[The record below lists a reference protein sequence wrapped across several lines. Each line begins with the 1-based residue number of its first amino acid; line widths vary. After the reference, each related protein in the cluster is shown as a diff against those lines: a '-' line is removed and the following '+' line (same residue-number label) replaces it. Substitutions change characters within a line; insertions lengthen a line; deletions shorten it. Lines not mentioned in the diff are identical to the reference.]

1 MVEKLH
7 MGCYKPNLITLLY
20 SNGAPSSAIS
30 EYDAFTTDTDS
41 RSNKMLNL
49 DNFMSSLKLT
59 REPVND
65 KTGNQLVSLVVDM
78 PSGALTASD
87 DTIKDQHKVPLN
99 NSGTSSYQYVME
111 VMDFLNPTLHGQFN
125 LQDLVMPPATATGSD
140 LVRQIKRF
148 NLMLPVRMSSN
159 YLFTSFVTDSDLND
173 TSIKAQVLSNF
184 TSLIQRN
191 AVLKHPMDIG
201 LLITISQSYPD
212 LNTLLTP
219 LRNVVKSASLA
230 STKFHFFLIEKEE
243 GLLKGATTNDDT
255 SCFTE
260 GGDLY
265 DDDQGS
271 KFTNFTNQLPD
282 FNVNTYDF
290 LANANAESVKGTD
303 RFVTYTQTAT
313 ADSNGVYE
321 FKTTDSSNP
330 TTLIGENYGTGI
342 SKSSGDQVDT
352 LYTSLQILNYEDAN
366 KTKSGTA
373 TQNYNYIKV
382 TPVPQTT
389 LTADSVSALADNSN
403 QVFGLISLLKPV
415 DGDSK
420 LNKSDTLTGEDGLN
434 GPLNYDGY
442 RFSDKVSDSQI
453 NAFPSALNTNK
464 STTNGVAGYAK
475 ILTIDGTCTKL
486 PNLIAKLTVDYG
498 LTVNRALFGPG
509 QNLYQTCVKND
520 DGNLAK
526 LYYGNG
532 AKDRLINY
540 PYSGAAINSPQK
552 ISVETDSTNFINQL
566 EFNYVKYQ
574 NYNVPLKFK
583 FTDYSTDEAVTSF
596 VKGKYYNYYVCD
608 NSIKDKDFSVNN
620 YNIIQGTFM
629 YDYTKPEPLLMTF
642 TLMKG
647 VYVPEAFDGDNLDWW
662 S

>member
-20 SNGAPSSAIS
+20 SNGAQTSSIP
-30 EYDAFTTDTDS
+30 EYNEFTGELWS
-41 RSNKMLNL
+41 RSNKFLNL
-49 DNFMSSLKLT
+49 DNFMNSLKLT
-59 REPVND
+59 REPASD

-78 PSGALTASD
+78 PSGALNATA
-87 DTIKDQHKVPLN
+87 DTITDQHKVPLN
-99 NSGTSSYQYVME
+99 NSGTSSYQYVLE

-140 LVRQIKRF
+140 LVSQIKRF

-184 TSLIQRN
+184 TSLIQHN
-191 AVLKHPMDIG
+191 AALKHPMDIG
-201 LLITISQSYPD
+201 LLITISQSYKD
-212 LNTLLTP
+212 LSTLLAP
-219 LRNVVKSASLA
+219 LRNVVKSASLPA
-230 STKFHFFLIEKEE
+230 TKFHFFLIEKEE
-243 GLLKGATTNDDT
+243 GLLKGVPTENDT

-290 LANANAESVKGTD
+290 LANANAESIKGDD

-330 TTLIGENYGTGI
+330 TALIGENYGTGL
-342 SKSSGDQVDT
+342 SKSSGDYVDT

-366 KTKSGTA
+366 KTKAGTA

-382 TPVPQTT
+382 APLQQTT
-389 LTADSVSALADNSN
+389 LTADSVSALSDDNN
-403 QVFGLISLLKPV
+403 HVFGLISLLKPV
-415 DGDSK
+415 DVDSK
-420 LNKSDTLTGEDGLN
+420 LNKSDTLDGTDKLK
-434 GPLNYDGY
+434 GPLNYDDH
-442 RFSDKVSDSQI
+442 RFSDKVADSQI
-453 NAFPSALNTNK
+453 NAFPSAINTNK

-486 PNLIAKLTVDYG
+486 PNLVAKLAVTYSA
-498 LTVNRALFGPG
+498 TKNRALFGPG
-509 QNLYQTCVKND
+509 QNLYQTCVKNA
-520 DGNLAK
+520 DGTLVK
-526 LYYGNG
+526 VYYGNSATDTLIPYAG
-532 AKDRLINY
+532 NLQGINEMDTITTETTPANFMERL
-540 PYSGAAINSPQK
+540 SF
-552 ISVETDSTNFINQL
+552 NFI
-566 EFNYVKYQ
+566 KPQ
-574 NYNVPLKFK
+574 NYNVPFKFK
-583 FTDYSTDEAVTSF
+583 FTDSYGTEVSEF
-596 VKGKYYNYYVCD
+596 NKGETYKYYMAD
-608 NSIKDKDFSVNN
+608 NSIKNKDFSVNN
-620 YNIIQGTFM
+620 YNIIQGKFM

-647 VYVPEAFDGDNLDWW
+647 VYVPEAFDSDNLDWW

>member
-20 SNGAPSSAIS
+20 SNGATTSSIS
-30 EYDAFTTDTDS
+30 EYSDFTTSTNR

-49 DNFMSSLKLT
+49 DNFMNSLKLT
-59 REPVND
+59 REPVSD
-65 KTGNQLVSLVVDM
+65 KTGNQLVSLVVDV
-78 PSGALTASD
+78 PSGALSATA
-87 DTIKDQHKVPLN
+87 DTITDQHKVPLN
-99 NSGTSSYQYVME
+99 NSGTSSYQYVLE
-111 VMDFLNPTLHGQFN
+111 VMDFLNPTLHAQFN

-140 LVRQIKRF
+140 LVSQIKRF
-148 NLMLPVRMSSN
+148 NLMLPVRMNSN
-159 YLFTSFVTDSDLND
+159 YLFTSFVSDSDLND

-191 AVLKHPMDIG
+191 AALKHPMDIG
-201 LLITISQSYPD
+201 LLITISQSYKD
-212 LNTLLTP
+212 LSTLLTP
-219 LRNVVKSASLA
+219 LRNVVKSASLD

-243 GLLKGATTNDDT
+243 GLLKAVATDNDT

-282 FNVNTYDF
+282 FNVNSYDF
-290 LANANAESVKGTD
+290 LANASAENVKGTD

-330 TTLIGENYGTGI
+330 TVLIGENYGTGI

-366 KTKSGTA
+366 KTKSGNA

-389 LTADSVSALADNSN
+389 LTADSVSALADNDN
-403 QVFGLISLLKPV
+403 HVFGLISLLKPV
-415 DGDSK
+415 VDESN
-420 LNKSDTLTGEDGLN
+420 LNKSDTLEGQDNLN
-434 GPLNYDGY
+434 GPLNYDDY
-442 RFSDKVSDSQI
+442 RFIDKVTDSQI
-453 NAFPSALNTNK
+453 NAFPSALKTNK

-486 PNLIAKLTVDYG
+486 PNLVAKLNLDYG
-498 LTVNRALFGPG
+498 ATANRSIFGPRE
-509 QNLYQTCVKND
+509 NLYQTCVKRA

-526 LYYGNG
+526 VYYGNS
-532 AKDRLINY
+532 AKSTLIPYASSVQPINEIGTITSETTPANFMERL
-540 PYSGAAINSPQK
+540 SF
-552 ISVETDSTNFINQL
+552 NFI
-566 EFNYVKYQ
+566 KPQ
-574 NYNVPLKFK
+574 NYNVPFKFK
-583 FTDYSTDEAVTSF
+583 FTNSTGSEVTEFS
-596 VKGKYYNYYVCD
+596 KGVTYKYYMAD
-608 NSIKDKDFSVNN
+608 NSIKDKDFSVSN

-629 YDYTKPEPLLMTF
+629 YDYTKPDPLLMTF

-647 VYVPEAFDGDNLDWW
+647 VYVPEAFDVDNLDWW

>member
-20 SNGAPSSAIS
+20 SNGAPTSSIS
-30 EYDAFTTDTDS
+30 EYSDFTALPYA
-41 RSNKMLNL
+41 RSKKMLNL

-78 PSGALTASD
+78 PSGALTATA
-87 DTIKDQHKVPLN
+87 DTITDRHKVPLN
-99 NSGTSSYQYVME
+99 NSGTSSYQYVLE
-111 VMDFLNPTLHGQFN
+111 VMDFLNPTLHSQFN

-140 LVRQIKRF
+140 LVSQIKRF

-159 YLFTSFVTDSDLND
+159 YLFTSFVTDTDLND

-191 AVLKHPMDIG
+191 AALKHPMDIG
-201 LLITISQSYPD
+201 LLVTISQSYED
-212 LNTLLTP
+212 LNSLLAP
-219 LRNVVKSASLA
+219 LRNVVKSTSLPA
-230 STKFHFFLIEKEE
+230 TKFHFCLIEKEE
-243 GLLKGATTNDDT
+243 GLLKGVTTDNDT

-282 FNVNTYDF
+282 FNVNAYDF

-303 RFVTYTQTAT
+303 RFVTYSQTAT

-330 TTLIGENYGTGI
+330 TQLIGENYGTGL

-382 TPVPQTT
+382 APVPQTT
-389 LTADSVSALADNSN
+389 LTADSVSALAGNSN
-403 QVFGLISLLKPV
+403 HVFGLISLLKPV
-415 DGDSK
+415 DDDSK
-420 LNKSDTLTGEDGLN
+420 LNKSDSLEGQDELN
-434 GPLNYDGY
+434 GPLNYEDY
-442 RFSDKVSDSQI
+442 RFSNKVAESQI

-464 STTNGVAGYAK
+464 STANGVAGYTK
-475 ILTIDGTCTKL
+475 FLTIDGTCTKL
-486 PNLIAKLTVDYG
+486 PSLVAKLTVNYG
-498 LTVNRALFGPG
+498 STKNRALFGPG
-509 QNLYQTCVKND
+509 QNVYQTCVKDD
-520 DGNLAK
+520 DGTLAK
-526 LYYGNG
+526 VYYGNSANQTLIPYAG
-532 AKDRLINY
+532 KLEGINEIGTITTETTPDNFMERL
-540 PYSGAAINSPQK
+540 SF
-552 ISVETDSTNFINQL
+552 NFI
-566 EFNYVKYQ
+566 KPQ
-574 NYNVPLKFK
+574 NYNVPFKFK
-583 FTDYSTDEAVTSF
+583 FTNQYGTEVTTF
-596 VKGKYYNYYVCD
+596 NKGETYKYYMAD
-608 NSIKDKDFSVNN
+608 NSIKNKDFSVNN

>member
-20 SNGAPSSAIS
+20 SNGAPTSSIS
-30 EYDAFTTDTDS
+30 EYSDFTTSIYS

-78 PSGALTASD
+78 PSGDLTATA
-87 DTIKDQHKVPLN
+87 DTITDQHKVPLN
-99 NSGTSSYQYVME
+99 NSGTSSYQYVLE
-111 VMDFLNPTLHGQFN
+111 VMDFLNPTLHAQFN
-125 LQDLVMPPATATGSD
+125 LQDLVMPPATATGAD
-140 LVRQIKRF
+140 LVSQIKRF

-159 YLFTSFVTDSDLND
+159 YLFTSFVSDTDLND
-173 TSIKAQVLSNF
+173 TSIKSQVLSNF

-191 AVLKHPMDIG
+191 ATLKHPMDIG
-201 LLITISQSYPD
+201 LLITISQSYKD
-212 LNTLLTP
+212 LNALLAP
-219 LRNVVKSASLA
+219 LRNVVKSTSLT

-243 GLLKGATTNDDT
+243 GLLKGVTTDNDT

-290 LANANAESVKGTD
+290 LANATAENVKGTD
-303 RFVTYTQTAT
+303 RFVTYTQTAS

-330 TTLIGENYGTGI
+330 TSLIGENYGTGF

-366 KTKSGTA
+366 KTKAGSA

-382 TPVPQTT
+382 TPLPQTT
-389 LTADSVSALADNSN
+389 LTADSVSALADNTN
-403 QVFGLISLLKPV
+403 HVFGLISLLKPV
-415 DGDSK
+415 DDDSK
-420 LNKSDTLTGEDGLN
+420 LNKTDSLEAEDKLD
-434 GPLNYDGY
+434 GPLDYDDY
-442 RFSDKVSDSQI
+442 RFSDKVADSQI

-464 STTNGVAGYAK
+464 STANGVAGYTK
-475 ILTIDGTCTKL
+475 FLTIDGTCPKL
-486 PNLIAKLTVDYG
+486 PSLLAKLAVNYG
-498 LTVNRALFGPG
+498 ATKNRALFGPA

-526 LYYGNG
+526 VYYGNSSNST
-532 AKDRLINY
+532 LI
-540 PYSGAAINSPQK
+540 PYADSRQAINEIGTIKS
-552 ISVETDSTNFINQL
+552 ETTPDNFMERLSFNFIKP
-566 EFNYVKYQ
+566 E
-574 NYNVPLKFK
+574 NYNVPFKFK
-583 FTDYSTDEAVTSF
+583 FTNSYGTEVTTF
-596 VKGKYYNYYVCD
+596 NKGETYKYYMAD
-608 NSIKDKDFSVNN
+608 NSIKNKDFNVNN

>member
-20 SNGAPSSAIS
+20 SNGAQTSSIP
-30 EYDAFTTDTDS
+30 EYSDFTAMS
-41 RSNKMLNL
+41 YARSNKMLNL

-59 REPVND
+59 REPISD

-78 PSGALTASD
+78 PSGALTATA
-87 DTIKDQHKVPLN
+87 DTLTDQHKVPLN
-99 NSGTSSYQYVME
+99 NSGTSSYQYVLE

-140 LVRQIKRF
+140 LVSQIKRF
-148 NLMLPVRMSSN
+148 NLMIPARMSSN

-184 TSLIQRN
+184 SSLIQRN
-191 AVLKHPMDIG
+191 AALKHPMDIG
-201 LLITISQSYPD
+201 LLITISQSYKD
-212 LNTLLTP
+212 LSTLLTP
-219 LRNVVKSASLA
+219 LRNVVKSASLPA
-230 STKFHFFLIEKEE
+230 TKFHFFLIEKEE
-243 GLLKGATTNDDT
+243 GLLKGVDSENDT

-271 KFTNFTNQLPD
+271 KFTNFKNQLPD

-290 LANANAESVKGTD
+290 LATANAESLKGTD

-321 FKTTDSSNP
+321 FKTTDSPNP
-330 TTLIGENYGTGI
+330 TSFIGENYGTGI
-342 SKSSGDQVDT
+342 SKSSGDHVDT

-382 TPVPQTT
+382 APVQQTT
-389 LTADSVSALADNSN
+389 LTADSISALSDENKH
-403 QVFGLISLLKPV
+403 VFGLISLLKPV
-415 DGDSK
+415 DDDSK
-420 LNKSDTLTGEDGLN
+420 LNKSDSLAGQDKLD
-434 GPLNYDGY
+434 GPLNYDDH
-442 RFSDKVSDSQI
+442 RFSDKVADSQI

-464 STTNGVAGYAK
+464 STANGVAGYTK
-475 ILTIDGTCTKL
+475 ILTIDGTCPKL
-486 PNLIAKLTVDYG
+486 PNLIAKLTVNYG
-498 LTVNRALFGPG
+498 ATKNRALFGPG
-509 QNLYQTCVKND
+509 QNLYQTCVKNA

-526 LYYGNG
+526 VYYGNS
-532 AKDRLINY
+532 ASDALI
-540 PYSGAAINSPQK
+540 PYADSLQAINEIGTITS
-552 ISVETDSTNFINQL
+552 ETTPDNFMERLSFNFI
-566 EFNYVKYQ
+566 KPQ

-583 FTDYSTDEAVTSF
+583 FTNSYGTEVTEF
-596 VKGKYYNYYVCD
+596 NKGETYKYYMSD
-608 NSIKDKDFSVNN
+608 NSIKNKDFSVNN

>member
-20 SNGAPSSAIS
+20 SNGAQTSSIS
-30 EYDAFTTDTDS
+30 EYRDFTSNTNS

-78 PSGALTASD
+78 PSGALTATA
-87 DTIKDQHKVPLN
+87 DTVTDQHKVPLN
-99 NSGTSSYQYVME
+99 NSGTSSYQYVLE
-111 VMDFLNPTLHGQFN
+111 VMDFLNPTLHSQFN

-140 LVRQIKRF
+140 LVSQIKRF

-184 TSLIQRN
+184 SSLIQRN

-201 LLITISQSYPD
+201 LLITISQSYTD
-212 LNTLLTP
+212 LNALLTP
-219 LRNVVKSASLA
+219 LRNVVKSASLPA
-230 STKFHFFLIEKEE
+230 TKFHFFLIEKEE
-243 GLLKGATTNDDT
+243 GLLKGVDNDNDT
-255 SCFTE
+255 SCFTQ

-282 FNVNTYDF
+282 FNVNAYDF
-290 LANANAESVKGTD
+290 LASANAESVKGTD

-330 TTLIGENYGTGI
+330 TQLIEENYGTGI

-382 TPVPQTT
+382 APVPQTT

-403 QVFGLISLLKPV
+403 HVFGLISLLKPV
-415 DGDSK
+415 GDDSK
-420 LNKSDTLTGEDGLN
+420 LNKNDSLEGQDELN
-434 GPLNYDGY
+434 GPLNYDDY
-442 RFSDKVSDSQI
+442 RFSNKVADSQI

-464 STTNGVAGYAK
+464 STANGVAGYTK
-475 ILTIDGTCTKL
+475 ILTVDGTCTKL
-486 PNLIAKLTVDYG
+486 PNLVANLTVNYSA
-498 LTVNRALFGPG
+498 TENRALFGPG
-509 QNLYQTCVKND
+509 QNLYQTCVKSAD
-520 DGNLAK
+520 ENLAK
-526 LYYGNG
+526 VYYGNSANQTLIPYASSQQAIDEIG
-532 AKDRLINY
+532 TITTETTPDNFMERL
-540 PYSGAAINSPQK
+540 SF
-552 ISVETDSTNFINQL
+552 NFI
-566 EFNYVKYQ
+566 KPQ
-574 NYNVPLKFK
+574 NYNVPFKFK
-583 FTDYSTDEAVTSF
+583 FTNSTGTEVSEFNKGVT
-596 VKGKYYNYYVCD
+596 YNYYTGD

-620 YNIIQGTFM
+620 YNIIKGSFM

>member
-1 MVEKLH
+1 MVKKLH

-20 SNGAPSSAIS
+20 SNGAQTSSIP
-30 EYDAFTTDTDS
+30 EYSDFTS
-41 RSNKMLNL
+41 LPYARSNKMLNL
-49 DNFMSSLKLT
+49 DNFMNSLKLT

-78 PSGALTASD
+78 PSGALTATA
-87 DTIKDQHKVPLN
+87 DTLTDQHKVPLN

-111 VMDFLNPTLHGQFN
+111 VMDFLNPTLHSQFN
-125 LQDLVMPPATATGSD
+125 LQDLVMPPATASGSD
-140 LVRQIKRF
+140 LVSQIKRF

-184 TSLIQRN
+184 TSLIQHN
-191 AVLKHPMDIG
+191 ANLKHPMDIG
-201 LLITISQSYPD
+201 LLITISQSYTD
-212 LNTLLTP
+212 LSTLLTP
-219 LRNVVKSASLA
+219 LRNVVKSASLPA
-230 STKFHFFLIEKEE
+230 TKFHFFLIEKKE
-243 GLLKGATTNDDT
+243 GLLKGVDSDNDT

-265 DDDQGS
+265 DDEQGS

-282 FNVNTYDF
+282 FNVNAYDF

-330 TTLIGENYGTGI
+330 TSLIGENYGTGI

-366 KTKSGTA
+366 KTKAGTA

-389 LTADSVSALADNSN
+389 LTADSVSALADSSKH
-403 QVFGLISLLKPV
+403 VFGLISLLKPV
-415 DGDSK
+415 DDDSK
-420 LNKSDTLTGEDGLN
+420 LNKGDSLDGQDKLD
-434 GPLNYDGY
+434 GPLNYDDH
-442 RFSDKVSDSQI
+442 RFSDKVADSQI

-464 STTNGVAGYAK
+464 STTNGVAGYTK
-475 ILTIDGTCTKL
+475 FLTVDGTCTKL
-486 PNLIAKLTVDYG
+486 PNLVAKLTVTYG
-498 LTVNRALFGPG
+498 STENRALFGPG
-509 QNLYQTCVKND
+509 QNLYQTCVKHY
-520 DGNLAK
+520 DGTLAK
-526 LYYGNG
+526 VYYGNS
-532 AKDRLINY
+532 DNQTLISY
-540 PYSGAAINSPQK
+540 ASGLQGINEIGTITS
-552 ISVETDSTNFINQL
+552 ETTPNNFIERL
-566 EFNYVKYQ
+566 SFNFIKPQ
-574 NYNVPLKFK
+574 NYNVPFKFK
-583 FTDYSTDEAVTSF
+583 FTNSYGDEVTEFS
-596 VKGKYYNYYVCD
+596 KGETYKYYMSD
-608 NSIKDKDFSVNN
+608 NTIKEKDFSVNN
-620 YNIIQGTFM
+620 YNIIQGKFM

>member
-20 SNGAPSSAIS
+20 SNGAQTSSIP
-30 EYDAFTTDTDS
+30 EYSDFTALPYA

-49 DNFMSSLKLT
+49 DNFMNALRLT
-59 REPVND
+59 REPTSD
-65 KTGNQLVSLVVDM
+65 KTGNQLASLVVDM
-78 PSGALTASD
+78 PSGALTATA
-87 DTIKDQHKVPLN
+87 DTITDQHKVPLN
-99 NSGTSSYQYVME
+99 NSGTSSYQYVLE
-111 VMDFLNPTLHGQFN
+111 VMDFLNPTLHSQFN

-140 LVRQIKRF
+140 LVSQIKRF

-191 AVLKHPMDIG
+191 AALKHPMDIG
-201 LLITISQSYPD
+201 LLITISQSYTD
-212 LNTLLTP
+212 LNALLAP

-230 STKFHFFLIEKEE
+230 STKFHFFLIEKKE
-243 GLLKGATTNDDT
+243 GLLKGVDTENDT
-255 SCFTE
+255 SCFTM

-282 FNVNTYDF
+282 FNVNVYDF
-290 LANANAESVKGTD
+290 LANASAESVKGTD

-313 ADSNGVYE
+313 ADSSGVYE
-321 FKTTDSSNP
+321 FKTTDSTNP
-330 TTLIGENYGTGI
+330 TALIGENYGTGI
-342 SKSSGDQVDT
+342 SKSSGDQVNP

-382 TPVPQTT
+382 APVPQTT
-389 LTADSVSALADNSN
+389 LTPDSVSALSDDNN
-403 QVFGLISLLKPV
+403 HVFGLISLLKPV
-415 DGDSK
+415 DDDSK
-420 LNKSDTLTGEDGLN
+420 LNKSDTLEGQDNLD
-434 GPLNYDGY
+434 GPLNYENH
-442 RFSDKVSDSQI
+442 RFSNKVADSQI

-486 PNLIAKLTVDYG
+486 STLVAKLTVDYG
-498 LTVNRALFGPG
+498 STENRALFGPG
-509 QNLYQTCVKND
+509 QNLYQTCVKSA
-520 DGNLAK
+520 DGTLAK
-526 LYYGNG
+526 VYYGNSANDTLIPYASTQQG
-532 AKDRLINY
+532 INELDTITTETTPDNFMERL
-540 PYSGAAINSPQK
+540 SF
-552 ISVETDSTNFINQL
+552 NFI
-566 EFNYVKYQ
+566 KPQ
-574 NYNVPLKFK
+574 NYNVPFKFK
-583 FTDYSTDEAVTSF
+583 FTNSYGTEVSEFNKGVT
-596 VKGKYYNYYVCD
+596 YNYYMAD

-620 YNIIQGTFM
+620 YNIIKGTFM
-629 YDYTKPEPLLMTF
+629 YDFTKPEPLLMTF

>member
-20 SNGAPSSAIS
+20 SNGAPTSSIS
-30 EYDAFTTDTDS
+30 EYRDFTSDTNS

-49 DNFMSSLKLT
+49 DNFMNSLKLT

-65 KTGNQLVSLVVDM
+65 KTGNQLVSLVVDT
-78 PSGALTASD
+78 PSGALSATA
-87 DTIKDQHKVPLN
+87 DTITDQHKVPLN
-99 NSGTSSYQYVME
+99 NSGTSSYQYVLE
-111 VMDFLNPTLHGQFN
+111 LMDFLNPTLHAQFN
-125 LQDLVMPPATATGSD
+125 LQDLVMPPATATGAD
-140 LVRQIKRF
+140 LVSQIKRF

-191 AVLKHPMDIG
+191 AALKHPMDIG
-201 LLITISQSYPD
+201 LLITISQSYTD
-212 LNTLLTP
+212 LNALLAP
-219 LRNVVKSASLA
+219 LRNVVKSTSLT

-243 GLLKGATTNDDT
+243 GLLKGIDSVNDT
-255 SCFTE
+255 SCFTQ

-282 FNVNTYDF
+282 FNVNAYDF
-290 LANANAESVKGTD
+290 LANANAESIKGSD

-321 FKTTDSSNP
+321 FKTSDSSNP
-330 TTLIGENYGTGI
+330 TALIGENYGTGI

-382 TPVPQTT
+382 APVPQTT

-403 QVFGLISLLKPV
+403 HVFGLISLLKPV
-415 DGDSK
+415 ADDSK
-420 LNKSDTLTGEDGLN
+420 LNKIDSLEGQDELN
-434 GPLNYDGY
+434 GPLNYDDY
-442 RFSDKVSDSQI
+442 RFSNKVAGSQI

-464 STTNGVAGYAK
+464 STANGVAGYTK
-475 ILTIDGTCTKL
+475 FLTVDGTCTKL
-486 PNLIAKLTVDYG
+486 PNLVAKLTVNYEA
-498 LTVNRALFGPG
+498 TKNRSLFGPG
-509 QNLYQTCVKND
+509 QNLYQTCVKNA
-520 DGNLAK
+520 DGTLAK
-526 LYYGNG
+526 VYYGNG
-532 AKDRLINY
+532 AKDRLVDY

-566 EFNYVKYQ
+566 EFNYVKKQ

-583 FTDYSTDEAVTSF
+583 FIDFSTGEAVTSF
-596 VKGKYYNYYVCD
+596 VKGKYYNFYGSD
-608 NSIKDKDFSVNN
+608 NAIKDADFSVNN
-620 YNIIQGTFM
+620 YNIIKGSFM

-642 TLMKG
+642 TLIKG
-647 VYVPEAFDGDNLDWW
+647 VYVPEAFDNDNLDWW

>member
-20 SNGAPSSAIS
+20 SNGAPTSSIN
-30 EYDAFTTDTDS
+30 EYSDFTTSTNS

-65 KTGNQLVSLVVDM
+65 KTGNQLVSLVVDT
-78 PSGALTASD
+78 PSGALTATA
-87 DTIKDQHKVPLN
+87 DTVTDQHKVPLN
-99 NSGTSSYQYVME
+99 NSGTSSYQYVLE
-111 VMDFLNPTLHGQFN
+111 VMDFLNPTLHAQFN
-125 LQDLVMPPATATGSD
+125 LQDLVMPPATATGAD
-140 LVRQIKRF
+140 LVSQIKRF

-159 YLFTSFVTDSDLND
+159 YLFTSFVTDTDLND

-191 AVLKHPMDIG
+191 AALKHPMDIG
-201 LLITISQSYPD
+201 LLITISQSYKD
-212 LNTLLTP
+212 LNGLLTP
-219 LRNVVKSASLA
+219 LRNIVKSTSLPT
-230 STKFHFFLIEKEE
+230 TKFHFFLIEKEE
-243 GLLKGATTNDDT
+243 GLLKGIDIDNDT

-290 LANANAESVKGTD
+290 LANANAESIKGTD

-330 TTLIGENYGTGI
+330 TQLIGENYGTGL

-366 KTKSGTA
+366 KTKAGSA

-382 TPVPQTT
+382 TPVQQTT
-389 LTADSVSALADNSN
+389 LTADSVSALANNSN
-403 QVFGLISLLKPV
+403 HVFGLISLLKPV
-415 DGDSK
+415 DDASK
-420 LNKSDTLTGEDGLN
+420 LNKSDSLEGQDKLN
-434 GPLNYDGY
+434 GPLNYEDY
-442 RFSDKVSDSQI
+442 RFSNKVAYSQI

-464 STTNGVAGYAK
+464 STANGVAGYTK
-475 ILTIDGTCTKL
+475 FLTIDGTCTKL
-486 PNLIAKLTVDYG
+486 PGLVAKLTVNYG
-498 LTVNRALFGPG
+498 STENRALFGPG
-509 QNLYQTCVKND
+509 QNVYQTCVKNN

-526 LYYGNG
+526 VYYGNSDSQTLIPYA
-532 AKDRLINY
+532 AKSQGINEIGTITSATT
-540 PYSGAAINSPQK
+540 P
-552 ISVETDSTNFINQL
+552 TNFMERL
-566 EFNYVKYQ
+566 SFNFIKPQ
-574 NYNVPLKFK
+574 NYNVPFKFK
-583 FTDYSTDEAVTSF
+583 FTNSYGSEVNEFS
-596 VKGKYYNYYVCD
+596 KGETYHYVMAD

-620 YNIIQGTFM
+620 YNIIQGQFM
-629 YDYTKPEPLLMTF
+629 YDYTKPKPLLMTF

>member
-20 SNGAPSSAIS
+20 SNGAPTSSIN
-30 EYDAFTTDTDS
+30 EYSDFTTSTNG

-65 KTGNQLVSLVVDM
+65 KTGNQLVSLVVDT
-78 PSGALTASD
+78 PSGALTATA
-87 DTIKDQHKVPLN
+87 DTITDQHKVPLN
-99 NSGTSSYQYVME
+99 NSGTSSYQYVLE
-111 VMDFLNPTLHGQFN
+111 VMDFLNPTLHSQFN
-125 LQDLVMPPATATGSD
+125 LQDLVMPPATATGAD
-140 LVRQIKRF
+140 LVSQIKRF

-191 AVLKHPMDIG
+191 SALKHPMDIG
-201 LLITISQSYPD
+201 LLITISQSYND
-212 LNTLLTP
+212 LSTLLTP
-219 LRNVVKSASLA
+219 LRNVVKSASLPA
-230 STKFHFFLIEKEE
+230 SKFHFFLIEKEE
-243 GLLKGATTNDDT
+243 GLLKGVSTNNDT

-290 LANANAESVKGTD
+290 LANANAENVKGTD

-330 TTLIGENYGTGI
+330 TYLIGENYGTGI

-366 KTKSGTA
+366 KTKAGNA

-382 TPVPQTT
+382 TPLPQTT

-403 QVFGLISLLKPV
+403 HVFGLISLLKPV
-415 DGDSK
+415 DDDSK
-420 LNKSDTLTGEDGLN
+420 LNKSDSLEGQDELN
-434 GPLNYDGY
+434 GPLNYEDY
-442 RFSDKVSDSQI
+442 RFSNKVAESQI

-464 STTNGVAGYAK
+464 STSNGVAGYTK
-475 ILTIDGTCTKL
+475 FLTIDGTCTKL
-486 PNLIAKLTVDYG
+486 PNLIAKLNLGYDATVD
-498 LTVNRALFGPG
+498 RALFGPG
-509 QNLYQTCVKND
+509 QNLYQTCVKSA

-526 LYYGNG
+526 VYYGNSANESLIPYAG
-532 AKDRLINY
+532 KRQGINEIGTITTETTPANFMERL
-540 PYSGAAINSPQK
+540 SF
-552 ISVETDSTNFINQL
+552 NFI
-566 EFNYVKYQ
+566 KPQ
-574 NYNVPLKFK
+574 NYNVPFKFK
-583 FTDYSTDEAVTSF
+583 FTNSYGTEVSEF
-596 VKGKYYNYYVCD
+596 NKGETYKYYMSD

-620 YNIIQGTFM
+620 YNIIQGSFM

>member
-1 MVEKLH
+1 MVKKLH

-20 SNGAPSSAIS
+20 SNGAPNSSIS
-30 EYDAFTTDTDS
+30 EYTDFTTSTNS

-49 DNFMSSLKLT
+49 DNFMCSLKLT
-59 REPVND
+59 REPTSD

-78 PSGALTASD
+78 PSGALTATA
-87 DTIKDQHKVPLN
+87 DTIKDHHKVPLN
-99 NSGTSSYQYVME
+99 NSGTSSYQYVLE

-125 LQDLVMPPATATGSD
+125 LQDLVMPPVTATGSE
-140 LVRQIKRF
+140 LVNQIKRF

-159 YLFTSFVTDSDLND
+159 YLFTSFVTDTDLND

-191 AVLKHPMDIG
+191 AGLKHPMDIG
-201 LLITISQSYPD
+201 LLVTISQSYKD
-212 LNTLLTP
+212 LNALLAP
-219 LRNVVKSASLA
+219 LRNVVKSASLS

-243 GLLKGATTNDDT
+243 GLLKGATTDNDT

-265 DDDQGS
+265 DDEQGS

-282 FNVNTYDF
+282 FNVNAYDF
-290 LANANAESVKGTD
+290 LANTNAENVKGTD

-330 TTLIGENYGTGI
+330 TQLIGENYGTGI

-366 KTKSGTA
+366 KTKAGNA

-382 TPVPQTT
+382 APVPQTT
-389 LTADSVSALADNSN
+389 LTADSISALADNN
-403 QVFGLISLLKPV
+403 KHVFGLISLLKPV
-415 DGDSK
+415 DDDSK
-420 LNKSDTLTGEDGLN
+420 LNKTDSLDGQDKLD
-434 GPLNYDGY
+434 GPLNYEDY
-442 RFSDKVSDSQI
+442 RFSDEVADSQI

-464 STTNGVAGYAK
+464 STTNGVAGYTK
-475 ILTIDGTCTKL
+475 FLSIDGTCTKL
-486 PNLIAKLTVDYG
+486 PTLVAKLTVDYG
-498 LTVNRALFGPG
+498 LTENRALFGPG
-509 QNLYQTCVKND
+509 QNLYQTCVKNA
-520 DGNLAK
+520 DGNLSK
-526 LYYGNG
+526 VYYGNSANETLIPYAG
-532 AKDRLINY
+532 ELQGINEVGTITTETTPDNFMERL
-540 PYSGAAINSPQK
+540 SF
-552 ISVETDSTNFINQL
+552 NFI
-566 EFNYVKYQ
+566 KPQ
-574 NYNVPLKFK
+574 NYNLPFKFK
-583 FTDYSTDEAVTSF
+583 FTNSYGTEVSEFSKGVTYT
-596 VKGKYYNYYVCD
+596 YYLAD
-608 NSIKDKDFSVNN
+608 SSIKDKDFTINN
-620 YNIIQGTFM
+620 YNIIKGTFM

-647 VYVPEAFDGDNLDWW
+647 VYVPEAFDNDNLDWW

>member
-1 MVEKLH
+1 MVKKLH

-20 SNGAPSSAIS
+20 SNGAPNSSIS
-30 EYDAFTTDTDS
+30 EYTDFTTSTNS

-49 DNFMSSLKLT
+49 DNFMCSLKLT
-59 REPVND
+59 REPTSD

-78 PSGALTASD
+78 PSGALTATA

-99 NSGTSSYQYVME
+99 NSGTSSYQYVLE

-125 LQDLVMPPATATGSD
+125 LQDLVMPPVTATGSE
-140 LVRQIKRF
+140 LVNQIKRF

-159 YLFTSFVTDSDLND
+159 YLFTSFVTDTDLND

-191 AVLKHPMDIG
+191 AGLKHPMDIG
-201 LLITISQSYPD
+201 LLVTISQSYKD
-212 LNTLLTP
+212 LNALLAP
-219 LRNVVKSASLA
+219 LRNVVKSASLS

-243 GLLKGATTNDDT
+243 GLLKGATTDNDT

-265 DDDQGS
+265 DDEQGS

-282 FNVNTYDF
+282 FNVNAYDF
-290 LANANAESVKGTD
+290 LANTNAENVKGTD

-330 TTLIGENYGTGI
+330 TQLIGENYGTGI

-366 KTKSGTA
+366 KTKAGNA

-382 TPVPQTT
+382 APVPQTT
-389 LTADSVSALADNSN
+389 LTADSISALADNN
-403 QVFGLISLLKPV
+403 KHVFGLISLLKPV
-415 DGDSK
+415 DDDSK
-420 LNKSDTLTGEDGLN
+420 LNKTDSLDGQDKLD
-434 GPLNYDGY
+434 GPLNYEDY
-442 RFSDKVSDSQI
+442 RFSDEVADSQI

-464 STTNGVAGYAK
+464 STTNGVAGYTK
-475 ILTIDGTCTKL
+475 FLSIDGTCTKL
-486 PNLIAKLTVDYG
+486 PTLVAKLTVDYG
-498 LTVNRALFGPG
+498 LTENRALFGPG
-509 QNLYQTCVKND
+509 QNLYQTCVKNA
-520 DGNLAK
+520 DGNLSK
-526 LYYGNG
+526 VYYGNSANETLIPYAG
-532 AKDRLINY
+532 ELQGINEVGTITTETTPDNFMERL
-540 PYSGAAINSPQK
+540 SF
-552 ISVETDSTNFINQL
+552 NFI
-566 EFNYVKYQ
+566 KPQ
-574 NYNVPLKFK
+574 NYNLPFKFK
-583 FTDYSTDEAVTSF
+583 FTNSYGTEVSEFSKGVTYT
-596 VKGKYYNYYVCD
+596 YYLAD
-608 NSIKDKDFSVNN
+608 SSIKDKDFTINN
-620 YNIIQGTFM
+620 YNIIKGTFM

-647 VYVPEAFDGDNLDWW
+647 VYVPEAFDNDNLDWW

>member
-20 SNGAPSSAIS
+20 SNGTPTSSIS
-30 EYDAFTTDTDS
+30 EYHDFTSNTNS

-49 DNFMSSLKLT
+49 DNFMNSLKLT
-59 REPVND
+59 RDPTSD
-65 KTGNQLVSLVVDM
+65 KTGNQLVSLVVDT
-78 PSGALTASD
+78 PSGALSATA
-87 DTIKDQHKVPLN
+87 DTITDQHKVPLN
-99 NSGTSSYQYVME
+99 NSGTSSYQYVLE
-111 VMDFLNPTLHGQFN
+111 VMDFLNPTLHSQFN

-140 LVRQIKRF
+140 LVSQIKRF

-159 YLFTSFVTDSDLND
+159 YLFTSFVSDSDLND

-191 AVLKHPMDIG
+191 AGLKHPMDIG
-201 LLITISQSYPD
+201 LLITISQSYTD
-212 LNTLLTP
+212 LNALLAP
-219 LRNVVKSASLA
+219 LRNVVKSTSLT

-243 GLLKGATTNDDT
+243 GLLKGIDSVNDT
-255 SCFTE
+255 SCFTQ

-282 FNVNTYDF
+282 FNVNAYDF
-290 LANANAESVKGTD
+290 LANANAENVKGSD

-330 TTLIGENYGTGI
+330 TALIGENYGTGI

-366 KTKSGTA
+366 KTKTGTA

-382 TPVPQTT
+382 APVPQTT

-403 QVFGLISLLKPV
+403 HVFGLISLLKPV
-415 DGDSK
+415 GDDSK
-420 LNKSDTLTGEDGLN
+420 LNKNDSLEGQDELN
-434 GPLNYDGY
+434 GPLNYDDY
-442 RFSDKVSDSQI
+442 RFSNKVADSQI

-464 STTNGVAGYAK
+464 STTNGVAGYSK

-486 PNLIAKLTVDYG
+486 PNLVANLTVNYSA
-498 LTVNRALFGPG
+498 TENRALFGPG
-509 QNLYQTCVKND
+509 QNLYQTCVKNA
-520 DGNLAK
+520 DGNLVK
-526 LYYGNG
+526 VYYGNSANQTLIPYAG
-532 AKDRLINY
+532 SRQPINEIGTIRNETTPANFMERL
-540 PYSGAAINSPQK
+540 SF
-552 ISVETDSTNFINQL
+552 NFI
-566 EFNYVKYQ
+566 KPQ
-574 NYNVPLKFK
+574 NYNVPFKFK
-583 FTDYSTDEAVTSF
+583 FTNSTGTEVSEFNKGVT
-596 VKGKYYNYYVCD
+596 YNYYMAD

-620 YNIIQGTFM
+620 YNIIKGSFM

-642 TLMKG
+642 TLIKG
-647 VYVPEAFDGDNLDWW
+647 VYVPEAFDDDNLDWW

>member
-20 SNGAPSSAIS
+20 SNGAQTSSIP
-30 EYDAFTTDTDS
+30 EYSDFTAGLYE

-65 KTGNQLVSLVVDM
+65 KTGNQLDSLVVDT
-78 PSGALTASD
+78 PSGTLTATA
-87 DTIKDQHKVPLN
+87 DTFTDQHKVPLN
-99 NSGTSSYQYVME
+99 NSGTSSYQYVLE
-111 VMDFLNPTLHGQFN
+111 VMDFLNPTLHSQFN
-125 LQDLVMPPATATGSD
+125 LQDLVMPPATATGAD
-140 LVRQIKRF
+140 LVSQIKRF

-191 AVLKHPMDIG
+191 AALKHPMDIG
-201 LLITISQSYPD
+201 LLITISQSYKD
-212 LNTLLTP
+212 LSTLLTP
-219 LRNVVKSASLA
+219 LRNVVKSASLSA
-230 STKFHFFLIEKEE
+230 TKFHFFLIEKEE
-243 GLLKGATTNDDT
+243 GLLKGVDTDNDT
-255 SCFTE
+255 SCFTM

-290 LANANAESVKGTD
+290 LANANAESVKGDD

-321 FKTTDSSNP
+321 FKTTDSPNP
-330 TTLIGENYGTGI
+330 TALIGENYGTGL

-366 KTKSGTA
+366 KTKSGNA

-389 LTADSVSALADNSN
+389 LTPDSVSALSDDNN
-403 QVFGLISLLKPV
+403 HVFGLISLLKPV
-415 DGDSK
+415 DDDSK
-420 LNKSDTLTGEDGLN
+420 LNKSDTLEGQDNLN
-434 GPLNYDGY
+434 GPLNYENH
-442 RFSDKVSDSQI
+442 RFSNKVADSQI

-475 ILTIDGTCTKL
+475 ILSINGTCTKL
-486 PNLIAKLTVDYG
+486 PSLVAKLTVNYG
-498 LTVNRALFGPG
+498 STENRALFGPG
-509 QNLYQTCVKND
+509 QNLYQTCVKNYD

-526 LYYGNG
+526 VYYGNS
-532 AKDRLINY
+532 DNQTLI
-540 PYSGAAINSPQK
+540 PYASSQQAINE
-552 ISVETDSTNFINQL
+552 IGTIRNETTPANFMERLSFNFI
-566 EFNYVKYQ
+566 KSQ
-574 NYNVPLKFK
+574 NYNVPFKFK
-583 FTDYSTDEAVTSF
+583 FTNSTGAEVSEFNKGVT
-596 VKGKYYNYYVCD
+596 YNYYMSD
-608 NSIKDKDFSVNN
+608 NSIKDKDFNVNN
-620 YNIIQGTFM
+620 YNIIKGTFM

-642 TLMKG
+642 TLIKG
-647 VYVPEAFDGDNLDWW
+647 VYVPEAFDGNNLDWW

>member
-1 MVEKLH
+1 MLKKLH
-7 MGCYKPNLITLLY
+7 MGSYKPNLITLLY
-20 SNGAPSSAIS
+20 SNGAQTSSIP
-30 EYDAFTTDTDS
+30 EYSDFTALPYA
-41 RSNKMLNL
+41 RSNNMLNL

-78 PSGALTASD
+78 PSGALSATA

-99 NSGTSSYQYVME
+99 NSGTSSYQYVLE

-140 LVRQIKRF
+140 LVSQIKRF

-159 YLFTSFVTDSDLND
+159 YLFTSFVSDTDLND

-201 LLITISQSYPD
+201 LLITISQSYND
-212 LNTLLTP
+212 LSTLLTP
-219 LRNVVKSASLA
+219 LRNVVKSASLPA
-230 STKFHFFLIEKEE
+230 TKFHFFLIEKEE
-243 GLLKGATTNDDT
+243 GLLKGAASDNDT

-282 FNVNTYDF
+282 FNINTYDF
-290 LANANAESVKGTD
+290 LASANAESVKGAD

-330 TTLIGENYGTGI
+330 TALIGENYGTGI
-342 SKSSGDQVDT
+342 SKSSGDHVDS

-366 KTKSGTA
+366 KTKAGNA
-373 TQNYNYIKV
+373 AQNYNYIKV
-382 TPVPQTT
+382 APLQQTT
-389 LTADSVSALADNSN
+389 LTADSVSALSDDNKH
-403 QVFGLISLLKPV
+403 VFGLISLLKPV
-415 DGDSK
+415 DDDSK
-420 LNKSDTLTGEDGLN
+420 LNKTDSLDGQDKLN
-434 GPLNYDGY
+434 GPLNYDDH
-442 RFSDKVSDSQI
+442 RFSDKLVDSQI

-464 STTNGVAGYAK
+464 STTNGVAGYTK

-486 PNLIAKLTVDYG
+486 PTLVAKLTVNY
-498 LTVNRALFGPG
+498 TATENRALFGPG
-509 QNLYQTCVKND
+509 QNLYQTCVKY

-526 LYYGNG
+526 VYYGNSANQTLIPYAG
-532 AKDRLINY
+532 SLQGINEIGTITSATTPANFMERL
-540 PYSGAAINSPQK
+540 SF
-552 ISVETDSTNFINQL
+552 NFI
-566 EFNYVKYQ
+566 KPQ
-574 NYNVPLKFK
+574 NYNVPFKFK
-583 FTDYSTDEAVTSF
+583 FTNPYGDEVSEF
-596 VKGKYYNYYVCD
+596 SKGETYKYYMAD
-608 NSIKDKDFSVNN
+608 NSIKNKDFSVNN
-620 YNIIQGTFM
+620 YNIIYGTFM

-647 VYVPEAFDGDNLDWW
+647 VYVPEAFDADNLDWW

>member
-20 SNGAPSSAIS
+20 SNGAQTSSIP
-30 EYDAFTTDTDS
+30 EYSDFTAMLYA

-49 DNFMSSLKLT
+49 DNFMNSLKLT
-59 REPVND
+59 REPAND

-78 PSGALTASD
+78 PSGALSAAA
-87 DTIKDQHKVPLN
+87 DTITDQHKVPLN

-140 LVRQIKRF
+140 LVSQIKRF

-184 TSLIQRN
+184 SSLIQRN
-191 AVLKHPMDIG
+191 AALKHPMDIG
-201 LLITISQSYPD
+201 LLITISQSYTD
-212 LNTLLTP
+212 LNTLLAP
-219 LRNVVKSASLA
+219 LRNVVKSTSLPA
-230 STKFHFFLIEKEE
+230 TKFHFFLIEKEE
-243 GLLKGATTNDDT
+243 GLLKGVDSDNDT
-255 SCFTE
+255 SCFSE

-282 FNVNTYDF
+282 FNVNAYDF
-290 LANANAESVKGTD
+290 LASANAESVKGTD

-330 TTLIGENYGTGI
+330 TSLIGENYGTGI

-366 KTKSGTA
+366 KTKAGTA

-382 TPVPQTT
+382 APVPQTT
-389 LTADSVSALADNSN
+389 LTADSLSALADSN
-403 QVFGLISLLKPV
+403 KHVFGLISLLKPV
-415 DGDSK
+415 ADDSK
-420 LNKSDTLTGEDGLN
+420 LNKTDTLDGQDKLD
-434 GPLNYDGY
+434 GPLNYDEH
-442 RFSDKVSDSQI
+442 RFIDKAFDSQI

-464 STTNGVAGYAK
+464 STTNGVAGYTK
-475 ILTIDGTCTKL
+475 FLTIDGTCTKL
-486 PNLIAKLTVDYG
+486 PNLVAKLTVDYG
-498 LTVNRALFGPG
+498 ATENRVLFGAG
-509 QNLYQTCVKND
+509 QNLYQTCVKYY
-520 DGNLAK
+520 DGTLAK
-526 LYYGNG
+526 VYYGNSANQTLIPYASNLQG
-532 AKDRLINY
+532 INEIGTIKSETTPNNFMERL
-540 PYSGAAINSPQK
+540 SF
-552 ISVETDSTNFINQL
+552 NFI
-566 EFNYVKYQ
+566 KPQ
-574 NYNVPLKFK
+574 NYNVPFKFK
-583 FTDYSTDEAVTSF
+583 FTDQYGSEVSEF
-596 VKGKYYNYYVCD
+596 SKGETYKYYMSD

-620 YNIIQGTFM
+620 YNIIQGSFM

-647 VYVPEAFDGDNLDWW
+647 VYVPEAFDNDNLDWW

>member
-1 MVEKLH
+1 MVKKLH

-20 SNGAPSSAIS
+20 SNGAPTSSIT
-30 EYDAFTTDTDS
+30 EYRDFTASTHS

-49 DNFMSSLKLT
+49 DNFMNSLKLT

-78 PSGALTASD
+78 PSGALTATA
-87 DTIKDQHKVPLN
+87 DTITDQHKLPLN
-99 NSGTSSYQYVME
+99 NSGTSSYQYVLE
-111 VMDFLNPTLHGQFN
+111 VMDFLNPTLHSQFN
-125 LQDLVMPPATATGSD
+125 LQDLVMPPTTATGSE
-140 LVRQIKRF
+140 LVSQIKRF
-148 NLMLPVRMSSN
+148 NLTLPVRMSSN
-159 YLFTSFVTDSDLND
+159 YLFTSFVSDSDLND

-191 AVLKHPMDIG
+191 AALKHPMDIG
-201 LLITISQSYPD
+201 LLITISQSYKD
-212 LNTLLTP
+212 LNDLLAP
-219 LRNVVKSASLA
+219 LRNVVKSTSLPA
-230 STKFHFFLIEKEE
+230 TKFHFFLIEKKE
-243 GLLKGATTNDDT
+243 GLLKGIDNDNDT

-271 KFTNFTNQLPD
+271 KFANFTNQLPD

-290 LANANAESVKGTD
+290 LANANAESVKGNN

-330 TTLIGENYGTGI
+330 TQLIGENYGTGI

-366 KTKSGTA
+366 KTKTGSA
-373 TQNYNYIKV
+373 AQNYNYIKV
-382 TPVPQTT
+382 AALPQTT
-389 LTADSVSALADNSN
+389 LTADSISALADNSN
-403 QVFGLISLLKPV
+403 HVFGLISLIKPV
-415 DGDSK
+415 DDDSK
-420 LNKSDTLTGEDGLN
+420 LNKSDSLDGQDKLD
-434 GPLNYDGY
+434 GPLNYDDH
-442 RFSDKVSDSQI
+442 RFIDKVADSQI

-464 STTNGVAGYAK
+464 STTNGVAGYTK
-475 ILTIDGTCTKL
+475 ILTVDGTCTKL
-486 PNLIAKLTVDYG
+486 PNLVANLNVTYG
-498 LTVNRALFGPG
+498 ATENRALFGPG
-509 QNLYQTCVKND
+509 QNLYQTCIKNYA
-520 DGNLAK
+520 GTLAK
-526 LYYGNG
+526 VYYGNS
-532 AKDRLINY
+532 DNQTLI
-540 PYSGAAINSPQK
+540 PYASLQQAINE
-552 ISVETDSTNFINQL
+552 IGTITTETTTANFVERLSFNFI
-566 EFNYVKYQ
+566 KPQ
-574 NYNVPLKFK
+574 NYNVPFKFK
-583 FTDYSTDEAVTSF
+583 FTNSTGAEVSEF
-596 VKGKYYNYYVCD
+596 NKGETYNYYMSD

-620 YNIIQGTFM
+620 YNIIRGSFM

-647 VYVPEAFDGDNLDWW
+647 VYVPEAFDVDNLDWW

>member
-20 SNGAPSSAIS
+20 SNGAQSSSIT
-30 EYDAFTTDTDS
+30 EYSDFTS
-41 RSNKMLNL
+41 LFYARSNKMINL
-49 DNFMSSLKLT
+49 DNFMNALKLT
-59 REPVND
+59 REPVSD

-78 PSGALTASD
+78 PSGALNATA
-87 DTIKDQHKVPLN
+87 DTITDQHKVPLN
-99 NSGTSSYQYVME
+99 NSGTSSYQYVLE

-125 LQDLVMPPATATGSD
+125 LQDLVMPPATVTGSE
-140 LVRQIKRF
+140 LVSQIKRF

-159 YLFTSFVTDSDLND
+159 YLFTSYVSDSDLND

-191 AVLKHPMDIG
+191 AALKHPMDIG
-201 LLITISQSYPD
+201 LLITISQSYTD
-212 LNTLLTP
+212 LNTLLAP
-219 LRNVVKSASLA
+219 LRNVVKSANLA
-230 STKFHFFLIEKEE
+230 PTKFHFFLIEKKE
-243 GLLKGATTNDDT
+243 GLLKGVNSDNDT

-330 TTLIGENYGTGI
+330 TALIGENYGTGL

-382 TPVPQTT
+382 AALPQTT
-389 LTADSVSALADNSN
+389 LTSDSISALSDDNKH
-403 QVFGLISLLKPV
+403 VFGLISLLKPV
-415 DGDSK
+415 DDDSK
-420 LNKSDTLTGEDGLN
+420 LNKSDSLDGQDNLD
-434 GPLNYDGY
+434 GPLNYDDH
-442 RFSDKVSDSQI
+442 RFSDKVVDSQI

-475 ILTIDGTCTKL
+475 ILTVDGTCTKL
-486 PNLIAKLTVDYG
+486 PNLVAKLTVNYAS
-498 LTVNRALFGPG
+498 TENRALFGPG
-509 QNLYQTCVKND
+509 QNLYQTCIKYY
-520 DGNLAK
+520 DGTLAK
-526 LYYGNG
+526 VYYGNSANQTLIPYANELQG
-532 AKDRLINY
+532 INKIGTITSETTPANFMERL
-540 PYSGAAINSPQK
+540 SF
-552 ISVETDSTNFINQL
+552 NFI
-566 EFNYVKYQ
+566 KPQ
-574 NYNVPLKFK
+574 NYNVPFKFK
-583 FTDYSTDEAVTSF
+583 FTNQYGTEVTEF
-596 VKGKYYNYYVCD
+596 NKGETYKYYMAD